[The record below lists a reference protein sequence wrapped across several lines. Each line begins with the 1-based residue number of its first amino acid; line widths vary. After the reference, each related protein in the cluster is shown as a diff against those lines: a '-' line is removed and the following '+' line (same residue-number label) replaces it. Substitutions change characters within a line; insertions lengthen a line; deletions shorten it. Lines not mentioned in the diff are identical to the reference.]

1 MTIHVSEKAKQSLLG
16 GPENMVTELKTS
28 IFFAP
33 GETIPGVKQYY
44 QIAKTIA
51 GFVNGEG
58 GVLWLGVDD
67 DGQPKGVEG
76 DLAVLGGGSARSC
89 KGPLS
94 NDEGMAFGGTADK
107 YILKLKEL
115 VKAYLG
121 PSAEKYIAG
130 AQAATVAG
138 KVIVKVPVSKADPGF
153 VAYVYKWHPGEKRY
167 TEEVYRRA
175 ANGTSHLE
183 GFARDEFIRGKCRE
197 EIKKQL
203 MSLQNNAGGLT
214 KAELVAALKEIQET
228 TVVGAPVQVEGAV
241 VLDDPHFAALGSPK
255 GFVFDG
261 QHVCDVKGWKGA
273 YQALLEKLNAL
284 DAATFD
290 ALPSEKDFA
299 KWFVAVLPHKK
310 YAGFSKTKFGSQSNI
325 RAKELANKVYFINPD
340 YIVHKLLARSNIE
353 PSRVALRG

>member
-1 MTIHVSEKAKQSLLG
+1 MTIQVSEKAKQSLLG

-76 DLAVLGGGSARSC
+76 DLVVLGGGSARSC

-107 YILKLKEL
+107 YILKL
-115 VKAYLG
+115 
-121 PSAEKYIAG
+121 
-130 AQAATVAG
+130 
-138 KVIVKVPVSKADPGF
+138 
-153 VAYVYKWHPGEKRY
+153 
-167 TEEVYRRA
+167 
-175 ANGTSHLE
+175 
-183 GFARDEFIRGKCRE
+183 
-197 EIKKQL
+197 
-203 MSLQNNAGGLT
+203 
-214 KAELVAALKEIQET
+214 
-228 TVVGAPVQVEGAV
+228 
-241 VLDDPHFAALGSPK
+241 
-255 GFVFDG
+255 
-261 QHVCDVKGWKGA
+261 
-273 YQALLEKLNAL
+273 NAL

-290 ALPSEKDFA
+290 ALPGEKDFA

-310 YAGFSKTKFGSQSNI
+310 YAGFSKTKFGSQANI

-340 YIVHKLLARSNIE
+340 YIVHKLLAKFNIE
-353 PSRVALRG
+353 PTRVALRG